1 MVRVELLQD
10 EGMIEHRTLILEAVN
25 RESFGS
31 RRAKRRA
38 EPLEGV
44 RDLGRERVR
53 RSRWPNRRTYSPIS
67 RRCSSDTQ
75 AYFSEEIEDGV
86 SVYYFDG
93 YGATVEQVSLTQIDE
108 A

>member
-1 MVRVELLQD
+1 MSYGQG
-10 EGMIEHRTLILEAVN
+10 EGVIEHHTGILEAVN

-31 RRAKRRA
+31 RRAKLRA

-44 RDLGRERVR
+44 MDLCLERVR
-53 RSRWPNRRTYSPIS
+53 RSRWPIRHTYSPIS

-75 AYFSEEIEDGV
+75 AYLSEELEDGA

-93 YGATVEQVSLTQIDE
+93 
-108 A
+108 